1 MSRGHLRRRADADPG
16 RFGFDLDD
24 LERPLDPDRLFAAP
38 APDESVPES
47 PAAESPGGP
56 SPSLEVEIGS
66 GRGSFLIAE
75 GEARPGTRF
84 LGVEWARR
92 YWLFTA
98 DRLRRRQRT
107 NARILRADALEV
119 FRALPSG
126 SVSVVWAFFPDPWPK
141 RRHSHRRLLARPEFY
156 AAVERTLAP
165 GGSFRVVTD
174 AEAYLAEIET
184 ALSRRPRLCRCPY
197 RAPVSAE
204 PGELA
209 GTNFERKYRREGR
222 PIHAAAARLAPA
234 DGSADEDDALPDE
247 EA

>member
-38 APDESVPES
+38 EESAPES
-47 PAAESPGGP
+47 PPAAESPRGR

-84 LGVEWARR
+84 LGVERARR
-92 YWLFTA
+92 YWLFAA
-98 DRLRRRQRT
+98 DRLRRRERT

-119 FRALPSG
+119 FRELPPG
-126 SVSVVWAFFPDPWPK
+126 SVAAVWAFFPDPWPK
-141 RRHSHRRLLARPEFY
+141 RRHSHRRLLARGEFY
-156 AAVERTLAP
+156 AAVERSLAP
-165 GGSFRVVTD
+165 GGAFRVVTD

-184 ALSRRPRLCRCPY
+184 ALSRRARLCRCAY

-204 PGELA
+204 PGEFA
-209 GTNFERKYRREGR
+209 GSNFERKYRREGR
-222 PIHAAAARLAPA
+222 PIHAAAARLRPA

>member
-24 LERPLDPDRLFAAP
+24 LERPLDLDRLFAEPEESIPEP
-38 APDESVPES
+38 A
-47 PAAESPGGP
+47 AAESPDGP
-56 SPSLEVEIGS
+56 APPLEVEIGS

-92 YWLFTA
+92 YWLFAA
-98 DRLRRRQRT
+98 DRLRRRERT

-119 FRALPSG
+119 FRALPPG
-126 SVSVVWAFFPDPWPK
+126 SVSAVWAFFPDPWPK
-141 RRHSHRRLLARPEFY
+141 RRHSHRRLLARTEFY
-156 AAVERTLAP
+156 DAVERALAP
-165 GGSFRVVTD
+165 VGSFRVVTD

-184 ALSRRPRLCRCPY
+184 ALSRRPRLRRCPY

-222 PIHAAAARLAPA
+222 PIHAAAARLGPA
-234 DGSADEDDALPDE
+234 DGSADEDDTLPDE